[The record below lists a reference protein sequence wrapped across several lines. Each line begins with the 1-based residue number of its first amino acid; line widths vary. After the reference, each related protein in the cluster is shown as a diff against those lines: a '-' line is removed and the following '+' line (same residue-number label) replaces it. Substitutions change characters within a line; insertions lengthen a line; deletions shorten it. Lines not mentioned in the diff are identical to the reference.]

1 MSESRVARC
10 PNCRSDVSVPDS
22 YADGAQIACDN
33 CAAHLRIVRA
43 DGLRLVIADVA
54 VLRETL
60 RQTKLLIT
68 ETNRDLQKA
77 RASWGIGV
85 NGIGI
90 GVLYV
95 VARVALEERA
105 LNRGLILEAVTLSV
119 IVGVLLEL
127 SNHLFLAKR
136 QTISRLTEQ
145 LRLAVAEQR
154 ELERKIRESSRR

>member
-10 PNCRSDVSVPDS
+10 PNCRSDVSVLDS

-54 VLRETL
+54 QLRETL

-95 VARVALEERA
+95 VARVALEQRE
-105 LNRGLILEAVTLSV
+105 LNRGLIVEAVTLAV
-119 IVGVLLEL
+119 IVGVLLEA
-127 SNHLFLAKR
+127 SNYLFLAKR
-136 QTISRLTEQ
+136 QALSRLTDQ
-145 LRLAVAEQR
+145 LQRAVADQR
-154 ELERKIRESSRR
+154 EIERKIRESSRR